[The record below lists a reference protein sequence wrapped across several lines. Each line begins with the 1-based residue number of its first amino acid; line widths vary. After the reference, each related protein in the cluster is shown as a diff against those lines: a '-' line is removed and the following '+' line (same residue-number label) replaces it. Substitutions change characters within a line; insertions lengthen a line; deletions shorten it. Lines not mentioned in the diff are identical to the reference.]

1 MTCDPRHRAQRHI
14 KGDDVMRR
22 FSSVRAALVCVGIQ
36 LCCVGG
42 AMAQEVATADSGGW
56 TMSFRGATTFGV
68 GVRTKKQKSNL
79 KPGGGNNSDDAD
91 LNYAK
96 GDTFSRVVKANGRVD
111 INNRAGTG
119 ILLSGMAWYDD
130 SLVRHPVPHGNN
142 PNDYV
147 ANQALSDS
155 GFAREARFR
164 GASLLDAYVYGQ
176 VLNGS
181 LSWHLGR
188 LTLQR
193 EAQGFSFPGGLRD
206 LDARN
211 TAAAS
216 RPGALIDEE
225 IIPFWGTTAR
235 WTVFPELRLDAFLQF
250 AQQKSVGAGCGTF
263 FAAND
268 YTPNGCDRVFFV
280 KTITERENVVR
291 GTFVP
296 RAADATPTNRPDQF
310 GLSSSY
316 LLRPLGTRVGISFA
330 HYHSRSGYTSS
341 IKGAKLGPAPGFGYE
356 LEYPGNKN
364 MLSFTTA
371 TRVPSQRI
379 FWLNE
384 ISVTNGQPIQ
394 LNPSS
399 LLAAFLRGQGP
410 LAADAIALPANSL
423 YHGYDRFRVIQAQ
436 TGVLK
441 EFGAML
447 GTAKSHIG
455 AEIGIKHVVRLPDS
469 TLRPYSR
476 PELDDVCATEADC
489 ATQDG
494 FVTPNAWGYRVR
506 AGVEFVD
513 LAGTGISLRPTIAFA
528 HDVKGWSYDYAF
540 VEGRKTVRLSLD
552 ADVGRYLFG
561 NVTYGASRGGLFN
574 TRKDMDF
581 LLASVGI
588 RFWT

>member
-1 MTCDPRHRAQRHI
+1 
-14 KGDDVMRR
+14 MRR
-22 FSSVRAALVCVGIQ
+22 FSSVRAALVRIGIQ
-36 LCCVGG
+36 LCCADG
-42 AMAQEVATADSGGW
+42 AMAQEVAATNSSEW
-56 TMSFRGATTFGV
+56 TTQYRGAATFGV
-68 GVRTKKQKSNL
+68 GVRTKQQKANL
-79 KPGGGNNSDDAD
+79 KPGGGNNSDDGD

-96 GDTFSRVVKANGRVD
+96 GDTFNRVVKANGRLE
-111 INNRAGTG
+111 IKHRAGTG
-119 ILLSGMAWYDD
+119 VVLSGTTWYDD
-130 SLVRHPVPHGNN
+130 ALVRHPVPHGNN
-142 PNDYV
+142 PSDYV
-147 ANQALSDS
+147 AGRPLSDS
-155 GFAREARFR
+155 GFAREARFG
-164 GASLLDAYVYGQ
+164 GASLLDAYVYGSGE
-176 VLNGS
+176 VLTGS
-181 LSWHLGR
+181 LSWRVGR

-211 TAAAS
+211 TPAAT
-216 RPGALIDEE
+216 RPGALADEE
-225 IIPFWGTTAR
+225 IIPFWGATAR
-235 WTVFPELRLDAFLQF
+235 WTVSPGLRLDGFVQF
-250 AQQKSVGAGCGTF
+250 EQQKNVGAACGTF
-263 FAAND
+263 FGASD
-268 YTPNGCDRVFFV
+268 YTPDGCDRVFFV

-291 GTFVP
+291 GTFIP
-296 RAADATPTNRPDQF
+296 RAADATPANRPDQF

-356 LEYPGNKN
+356 VEYPGNKN

-371 TRVPSQRI
+371 TRVPSQGI
-379 FWLNE
+379 SWLNE
-384 ISVTNGQPIQ
+384 ISVTNGHPIQ

-410 LAADAIALPANSL
+410 LAADAIASPANSL

-447 GTAKSHIG
+447 GTAQSYIG
-455 AEIGIKHVVRLPDS
+455 AEVGIKHVVRLPDS

-476 PELDDVCATEADC
+476 PELDDVCATEAEC

-506 AGVEFVD
+506 AGVEF
-513 LAGTGISLRPTIAFA
+513 ANIGGTGISLRPSIAFA
-528 HDVKGWSYDYAF
+528 QDVKGWSYDYAF
-540 VEGRKTVRLSLD
+540 VQGRKTVRLTLD
-552 ADVGRYLFG
+552 GEFGRYLFA
-561 NVTYGASRGGLFN
+561 NLTYSASRGGLFN

-588 RFWT
+588 KFWN